1 MKMKSKS
8 FDGRVY
14 ELKYVTKVIYMA
26 DATCIAKKSCE
37 NEDDARVFLNSAMKA
52 IRSMNYKFI
61 EATIKVERTLSLDR
75 LEKRH
80 G

>member
-1 MKMKSKS
+1 MKSKS
-8 FDGRVY
+8 FDGRVW

-26 DATCIAKKSCE
+26 DVICQAKKVCE
-37 NEDDARVFLNSAMKA
+37 SEDDARVFLNSTMKA
-52 IRSMNYKFI
+52 LRSMNYTFI